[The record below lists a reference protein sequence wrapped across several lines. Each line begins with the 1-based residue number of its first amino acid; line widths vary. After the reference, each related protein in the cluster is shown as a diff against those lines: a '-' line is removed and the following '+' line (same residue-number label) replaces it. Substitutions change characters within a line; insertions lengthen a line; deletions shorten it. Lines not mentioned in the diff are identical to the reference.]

1 MHSLWKFS
9 FVSCTLSVI
18 TGKTGKNMNIVWIDG
33 GLGNQMF
40 QYALALKFMSMGR
53 QVKIDVTKYA
63 EHHVHNDF
71 ELDKVFGLDCPFA
84 DVREIKSLGYRKAN
98 HLTEFLKKTPFGKK
112 TIYNNESYTFD
123 KKVLGMDGY
132 YLEGYW
138 QSEKYFSDIREKILE
153 AYRFPEFSTSEQKA
167 YAEQI
172 QNSLSV
178 SVHIRRGDYL
188 NYSYLQNICT
198 PAYYNWAM
206 RYFREKYPER
216 AQFYIFTNDVPWAK
230 EHFRE
235 RDCHFVTGNSGADSF
250 RDMQLMSLCRHNIIA
265 NSSFSWW
272 GAWLNQNPEKIVIAP
287 EKWINS
293 GTDEQVDVIPE
304 SWIKWRT

>member
-1 MHSLWKFS
+1 
-9 FVSCTLSVI
+9 
-18 TGKTGKNMNIVWIDG
+18 MNIVWIDG

-40 QYALALKFMSMGR
+40 QYALALKLESLGR

-71 ELDKVFGLDCPFA
+71 ELDRVFGIDCPFA
-84 DVREIKSLGYRKAN
+84 SVREIRRLGYRKAN
-98 HLTEFLKKTPFGKK
+98 HLTEFLKRTPLGKK
-112 TIYNNESYTFD
+112 TIYNNESYAFD
-123 KKVLGMDGY
+123 EKVLTLDGC

-138 QSEKYFSDIREKILE
+138 QSEKYFSDIRDKIRKTYQFPDFATEKQ
-153 AYRFPEFSTSEQKA
+153 RD
-167 YAEQI
+167 YARQI
-172 QNSLSV
+172 QESLSV

-198 PAYYNWAM
+198 EDYYQWAM
-206 RYFREKYPER
+206 DDFRKKYPGN
-216 AQFYIFTNDVPWAK
+216 AQFFIFTNDVPWAK

-235 RDCHFVTGNSGADSF
+235 ADCHFVTGNSGADSF

-272 GAWLNQNPEKIVIAP
+272 GAWLNRNPEKIVIAP

-293 GTDEQVDVIPE
+293 ETEEQIDVIPDT
-304 SWIKWRT
+304 WIKWRA

>member
-1 MHSLWKFS
+1 
-9 FVSCTLSVI
+9 
-18 TGKTGKNMNIVWIDG
+18 MNIVWIDG

-40 QYALALKFMSMGR
+40 QYALALKLESLGR

-71 ELDKVFGLDCPFA
+71 ELDRVFGIDCPFA
-84 DVREIKSLGYRKAN
+84 SVREIRSLGYRKAN
-98 HLTEFLKKTPFGKK
+98 HLTEFLKRTPLGKK
-112 TIYNNESYTFD
+112 TIYNNESYAFD
-123 KKVLGMDGY
+123 EKVLTLDGF

-138 QSEKYFSDIREKILE
+138 QSEKYFADIREKIWKT
-153 AYRFPEFSTSEQKA
+153 YQFPDFTTEKQRD
-167 YAEQI
+167 YARQI
-172 QNSLSV
+172 QDSLSV

-198 PAYYNWAM
+198 EDYYRWAM
-206 RYFREKYPER
+206 NTFREKYPGS
-216 AQFYIFTNDVPWAK
+216 AQFFIFTNDVPWAK

-235 RDCHFVTGNSGADSF
+235 ADCHFVTGNSGADSF

-272 GAWLNQNPEKIVIAP
+272 GAWLNRNPEKTVIAP

-293 GTDEQVDVIPE
+293 ETEEQIDVIPDT
-304 SWIKWRT
+304 WIKWRK